1 MQDCKTC
8 VLTAIHHTSTHCHTG
23 KAPILAAARLEDVVF
38 CEHSMDLTAPG
49 LRHCVPSSQK
59 QSRTMPNSS
68 HLLKDQ
74 NRLASMG
81 KKKVN
86 WFKDRGEAPE
96 VQRQRRTNRSTKQ
109 IKRPPLQTLSGCELV
124 STTTAVRPDWQ
135 SFLQASASVS
145 LCQQEVVSRS
155 STTSETR

>member
-109 IKRPPLQTLSGCELV
+109 IKRPPLQTLCL
-124 STTTAVRPDWQ
+124 A
-135 SFLQASASVS
+135 ASW
-145 LCQQEVVSRS
+145 
-155 STTSETR
+155 